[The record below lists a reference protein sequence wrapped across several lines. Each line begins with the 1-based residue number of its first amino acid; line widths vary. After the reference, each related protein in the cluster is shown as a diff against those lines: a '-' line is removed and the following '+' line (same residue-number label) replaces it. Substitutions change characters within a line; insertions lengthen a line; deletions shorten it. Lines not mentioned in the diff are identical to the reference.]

1 MAGGRS
7 KNGAVSLS
15 QTSKL
20 HINYNPGIGQLIQ
33 ISKPFRLIA
42 KGVNISLTKCIKY
55 LIL

>member
-7 KNGAVSLS
+7 KNGVVSLS

-33 ISKPFRLIA
+33 ISKPFRLIT